1 MYVFDLKTIILF
13 IVVVCASIVVFS
25 VLATS
30 LYYRRSRKLAQTSKM
45 VTEFSRVN
53 SFLGAFAHEIRT
65 PLTTILVHLE
75 IARLDQIN
83 PEIRS
88 SSLELIRKEINR
100 VNRIIQDIS
109 LFNRYQLTTNNDHA
123 AIDFLLVIEAAIAQ
137 VILQAEAKNITIEF
151 DHDEGIH
158 RIMGSAD
165 RLEQLF
171 INILDNAVKY
181 CRTGDIIFVKVRQH
195 EKFVQCI
202 IQDTGPGIAKEH
214 LIHVTEPLYR
224 IRKDIEGSGL
234 GLAIAAEIAKN
245 HQAELAIS
253 SDQNSEEN
261 GTTVY
266 FAIPIVK

>member
-1 MYVFDLKTIILF
+1 M
-13 IVVVCASIVVFS
+13 
-25 VLATS
+25 
-30 LYYRRSRKLAQTSKM
+30 
-45 VTEFSRVN
+45 
-53 SFLGAFAHEIRT
+53 
-65 PLTTILVHLE
+65 
-75 IARLDQIN
+75 
-83 PEIRS
+83 
-88 SSLELIRKEINR
+88 
-100 VNRIIQDIS
+100 
-109 LFNRYQLTTNNDHA
+109 
-123 AIDFLLVIEAAIAQ
+123 
-137 VILQAEAKNITIEF
+137 
-151 DHDEGIH
+151 
-158 RIMGSAD
+158 
-165 RLEQLF
+165 
-171 INILDNAVKY
+171 
-181 CRTGDIIFVKVRQH
+181 KVRQH